1 MKAKE
6 APSRLERIVDRSG
19 VAERI
24 EALLPTGS
32 RRRQLSV
39 RTLLIGMLLAAAEG
53 RPAHLR
59 RVHEALIGLQEAERR
74 RLGVVVEWKHGPH
87 ELTYRQVER
96 TFGLVARALAKERP
110 DGNPSE
116 ALAEVL
122 DRLLEAS
129 VTELGEP
136 GSNSYAVDWTDLE
149 AWSAPPPKSSEECA
163 DPAA

>member
-59 RVHEALIGLQEAERR
+59 RGHDALIGLQEAERR
-74 RLGVVVEWKHGPH
+74 RLGVVVEWKHGAH

-116 ALAEVL
+116 ALAEIL

-136 GSNSYAVDWTDLE
+136 GSNSYAVDWTDL
-149 AWSAPPPKSSEECA
+149 
-163 DPAA
+163 